1 MAGLEAALRLVTQ
14 KQEVSY
20 GPSFPRYVRLLSLC
34 HSGGRVMGTAGWN
47 DISYEIG
54 DRRVH
59 GLYRVEH
66 GIITVIHDGREKAT
80 QVGDMPPETLAR
92 QLLRELAR

>member
-1 MAGLEAALRLVTQ
+1 
-14 KQEVSY
+14 
-20 GPSFPRYVRLLSLC
+20 
-34 HSGGRVMGTAGWN
+34 MGTAGWN
-47 DISYEIG
+47 DISFEIG

-66 GIITVIHDGREKAT
+66 GILTVTYEGREKST
-80 QVGDMPPETLAR
+80 QLGGMPPETLAR